1 MSVTSALWPHGFMSV
16 TSVPWPPQ
24 LQLTKPSSVPPPSV
38 GGGGSPHPPRQQ
50 QQQPQQPR
58 AARVPSGPLKP
69 EQVAKLLSELD
80 VVRKNMDVMNE
91 IMSEQEPGRESA
103 DDAQLLDV
111 SGVLFLLV
119 QIFVRTTMH
128 FVFWIFV
135 QLWIVT

>member
-1 MSVTSALWPHGFMSV
+1 MSD

-24 LQLTKPSSVPPPSV
+24 LQLTEPSSVPHPSV

-50 QQQPQQPR
+50 QQQAQPR
-58 AARVPSGPLKP
+58 AARVPSGPLRP

-111 SGVLFLLV
+111 SGCTVCTQGCVEEGIPAWDLANFDLIKW
-119 QIFVRTTMH
+119 QKDGHRHIEAGR
-128 FVFWIFV
+128 
-135 QLWIVT
+135 

>member
-1 MSVTSALWPHGFMSV
+1 M
-16 TSVPWPPQ
+16 
-24 LQLTKPSSVPPPSV
+24 
-38 GGGGSPHPPRQQ
+38 
-50 QQQPQQPR
+50 
-58 AARVPSGPLKP
+58 PSGPLKP

-128 FVFWIFV
+128 FVF
-135 QLWIVT
+135 